1 MKNFQP
7 PAKESGQHWVPALFV
22 LLSFLNLSPG
32 AENPSVDARTAAALV
47 GDLGQRQAL
56 RIEGNKMFTKEQILD
71 GLVWH
76 IDYHIAAHPAA
87 PLQSYI
93 RQLEQKIGLGYQHA
107 GFPEAS
113 V

>member
-7 PAKESGQHWVPALFV
+7 RAKRPGQHWVPALFV

-32 AENPSVDARTAAALV
+32 AENPSLDARTAAALV
-47 GDLGQRQAL
+47 DDLGQRQAL
-56 RIEGNKMFTKEQILD
+56 RIEGNKTFTKEQILD

-87 PLQSYI
+87 PLQRYI
-93 RQLEQKIGLGYQHA
+93 RQLDETIGVGY
-107 GFPEAS
+107 
-113 V
+113 